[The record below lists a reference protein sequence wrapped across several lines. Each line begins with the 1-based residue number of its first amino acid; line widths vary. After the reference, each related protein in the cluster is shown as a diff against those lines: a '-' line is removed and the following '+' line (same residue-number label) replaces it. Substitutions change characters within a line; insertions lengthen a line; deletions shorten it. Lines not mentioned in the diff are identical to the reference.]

1 MILRSWLDTVLAR
14 LTTSSGGKRRRIS
27 KGRQSATPTLV
38 EHLEQRRMLTNPVVT
53 AVTVFINE
61 TTEVAPYASTPA
73 SGQVVTN
80 VNVFDPDAAPNNY
93 TPGNTAITA
102 GNSDY
107 NGNGQLAFR
116 VVNDQILV
124 NDPADLNFEAQSS
137 YVLTVTATDG
147 NNDTGSNTVTIN
159 LINRNDR
166 PVVPQYNYGSP
177 NPSYPAG
184 IVNVFTVNEN
194 SFNGTTV
201 GTVVAIDQDI
211 DSNPVQQATLTYVLV
226 GTIPGFDANT
236 PAFAIDPFTGRIRVT
251 DQSFLDYEARRA
263 ADASHGNLGEG
274 GLGGFPDVVFDLQV
288 RATDINGLSSR
299 TNQIGNFTV
308 NGGNFVSDSHVY
320 VRLRDVG
327 EVPPN
332 VANSTKS
339 LSVNENSTAGL
350 SVGFFQLVSGT
361 DNFTIP
367 QGTFTRIARPGL
379 DPLEPQQRH
388 SFQIVGGNPNNTF
401 AVNPDTGEITVANP
415 VINYETLNAYDLQ
428 IQVTDRNVNAVQ
440 IGAVDN
446 VQPLSTVATLRITVD
461 DINELTSIP
470 NNQSFSIPENTV
482 NGTIV
487 GAVTANDPDT
497 QMPNGNAD
505 LVYSIIS
512 GNSVKVNGVD
522 FPGIFSIDPK
532 TGVISVNNTTG
543 LANNVA
549 LNFENQTSF
558 SLTVK
563 VVDRGDQGTSTN
575 NTVIVNLTNV
585 NETPP
590 AVQDVSF
597 SISENRPLG
606 TLVGQVVAAVGEI
619 GNTITSFQI
628 LAGNTAGAF
637 AIDSVGRITVA
648 NPAAINFET
657 NPQFQLTVRATD
669 NGSPALFATGT
680 ITIILSNLNEQIVML
695 DQGPFLVNENT
706 PNGTIVGQVVTT
718 DPDNVNSIQQGQ
730 SFVINGGN
738 TGGAFSIDP
747 QGRIIVANSSA
758 LNFEATPS
766 FTIIATV
773 TDTGI
778 PSTSMA
784 ATLTIALTDIN
795 DAPVIGTQT
804 FNLKEHSIVG
814 TVAGTVQAT
823 DQDSPAQTLSF
834 AITGGNSAGAFAINS
849 VTGAIR
855 VVDPGLIDYVTNPSF
870 ALTVQVTDNG
880 IPARS
885 SSATVNILLT
895 DGQEPQLADQ
905 TVSIAEN
912 TPLGTVVAT
921 VTASNGIAP
930 YTYSIFSGNTNNAF
944 AINSA
949 TGVITVA
956 NVAAL
961 NWEAIKSFPLKIM
974 VVDSQATKL
983 ADTATITINL
993 TNVNEAPLLI
1003 SLETTAIAYTENA
1016 VVPVTSTIVATDPD
1030 SNNVTTAVIRI
1041 TGNYQNGQDRL
1052 NFTNTAKVT
1061 GVWNA
1066 ATGTMTLTGVDTFT
1080 NYRAAIRSVTYTNL
1094 SDNPNT
1100 STRTVSFSI
1109 TDDGGLISPIVTR
1122 NINISSV
1129 NDAPALAGPSQ
1140 ITYSEADPAT
1150 VINSV
1155 ISITDSD
1162 NTTLSNATITMT
1174 NFVAGQDIINF
1185 VANGATMGNIAV
1197 QSNSNGVLTLV
1208 SAGNTATLAQWTTAL
1223 RAVTY
1228 ANSSGNPTT
1237 SARNVQF
1244 RVSDGTSLS
1253 NVIASTINITALNFP
1268 PALSQVEPGS
1278 LVYNELSTVNVSSTI
1293 TATDF
1298 DSANLSGATIQITG
1312 NYQNGQDFLQF
1323 TDTATIVGSFDAATG
1338 ILTLSGVD
1346 TVANYQTALRSITY
1360 FNSSSNPSLSQRTV
1374 SFTVTDTTNVT
1385 SNSVV
1390 RTISVNS
1397 INEAP
1402 VLSGLE
1408 NFALDYLENTVPN
1421 YAANNTTPISATIQA
1436 ADQDSLITGATI
1448 QISGNY
1454 VEFHDFLRFTNTAK
1468 IFGSWNGA
1476 TGVLTLTGAD
1486 TAANYSTALQSVA
1499 YYNLHNNPITLTR
1512 TVSYTITDDG
1522 GVSGNPKLNS
1532 NTVSRNINVI
1542 AVNDPPLLTNSDVTT
1557 LAYTEDAAAVKILP
1571 NVLAS
1576 DGDNN
1581 NLKGAIIRITAN
1593 YNANNSKDTLVF
1605 GDTAKIKGTWDA
1617 VNGVLTLSGV
1627 DTVSNYRT
1635 ALRSI
1640 GFTNSQ
1646 SGLTAPNRTVSFT
1659 VVDEVG
1665 LSGNTVTRNISIAT
1679 RPNGA
1684 VLSAIE
1690 TTASVYKE
1698 NDPFTPPAPITST
1711 LVVTD
1716 NDSALLRWAVIK
1728 ISGNYAKGQDQL
1740 LISAAVANAN
1750 QLFAAWNSTTGEL
1763 TLSGLRP
1770 VANYLNA
1777 LRDVKYFNNGSAPLS
1792 TLTRTVTFEVTDDTL
1807 LTSNIA
1813 SRNVT
1818 IRSTNTPPSLL
1829 TNSAGA
1835 LQFLEK
1841 DPALD
1846 VTPALTVQ
1854 DVDSPNMIGAAVKIT
1869 GNYQQGQDQ
1878 LLFVNTAKIQ
1888 GSWDVLTGTLSLSGL
1903 DTQANYQAA
1912 LRTVKYVN
1920 TSNNPSVLTRTVS
1933 MTVNDGLASSNVAT
1947 RNITV
1952 VAVNDPPLILTN
1964 APGALSY
1971 SPSLG
1976 AVNVAPGL
1984 SVADPDNVNITGAF
1998 VRISFNYEQGN
2009 DQLSFV
2015 TIPEIPK
2022 ITGTF
2027 DILTGILTLSGI
2039 DTVSNYRTALQSV
2052 KYRFNGVPISSMKTI
2067 SFVAQDGIALGNI
2080 ATRNISVTPNA

>member
-1 MILRSWLDTVLAR
+1 
-14 LTTSSGGKRRRIS
+14 
-27 KGRQSATPTLV
+27 
-38 EHLEQRRMLTNPVVT
+38 MLTDPVVT
-53 AVTVFINE
+53 AVTINNFAE
-61 TTEVAPYASTPA
+61 THEIFPYGTNSRANGSIVT
-73 SGQVVTN
+73 GVQVT
-80 VNVFDPDAAPNNY
+80 DPDAAPDNY
-93 TPGNTAITA
+93 VVGNMQITG
-102 GNSDY
+102 GNLDV
-107 NGNGQLAFR
+107 NGQDGPAFR
-116 VVNDQILV
+116 IEIQNGVDTIVVNDTR
-124 NDPADLNFEAQSS
+124 DLYFEGVAQSFT
-137 YVLTVTATDG
+137 LTVTATDESG
-147 NNDTGSNTVTIN
+147 ATGSNTVTIN
-159 LINRNDR
+159 LGNRNDR
-166 PVVPQYNYGSP
+166 PVVPQYGYGAIDG
-177 NPSYPAG
+177 YPDG
-184 IVNVFTVNEN
+184 GVNVFSLNEN
-194 SFNGTTV
+194 SFNGTIV
-201 GTVVAIDQDI
+201 GPVVAIDQD
-211 DSNPVQQATLTYVLV
+211 PGETATLTYALE
-226 GTIPGFDANT
+226 GTIPGFDAST
-236 PAFAIDPFTGRIRVT
+236 PAFAIDPFTGNIRVI
-251 DQSFLDYEARRA
+251 DPSFLDYEARRNG
-263 ADASHGNLGEG
+263 SGVGNLGEG
-274 GLGGFPDVVFDLQV
+274 GLLGFPDVVFDLRV
-288 RATDINGLSSR
+288 TATDINGLKSR
-299 TNQIGNFTV
+299 TFQGGSGNLEA
-308 NGGNFVSDSHVY
+308 SHVY
-320 VRLRDVG
+320 IRLRDVG

-332 VANSTKS
+332 VSQSTKS
-339 LSVNENSTAGL
+339 MNLNENSPVGL
-350 SVGFFQLVSGT
+350 SVGFFELISGT
-361 DNFTIP
+361 PNFVATIP
-367 QGTFTRIARPGL
+367 RTSRTGL
-379 DPLEPQQRH
+379 DPFEPQQSH
-388 SFQIVGGNPNNTF
+388 SFAIVGGNTNNAF
-401 AVNPDTGEITVANP
+401 AIDSVTGEVTVATAN
-415 VINYETLNAYDLQ
+415 INFETLNDYNLQ
-428 IQVTDRNVNAVQ
+428 IRATDNNNVANSL
-440 IGAVDN
+440 GAVVN
-446 VQPLSTVATLRITVD
+446 VAPLSTIATLNITVN
-461 DINELTSIP
+461 DINEPTSIP

-487 GAVTANDPDT
+487 GAVIANDPDT
-497 QMPNGNAD
+497 QLPNGNAS
-505 LVYSIIS
+505 LAYSIIS
-512 GNSVKVNGVD
+512 GNVVKVGGVD
-522 FPGIFSIDPK
+522 FPGVFAIDPV

-549 LNFENQTSF
+549 FNFENQPSF
-558 SLTVK
+558 TLTVRVTDRNDPTTSANNS
-563 VVDRGDQGTSTN
+563 VV
-575 NTVIVNLTNV
+575 INLTNQ

-590 AVQDVSF
+590 AVQEGTATIV
-597 SISENRPLG
+597 ENRPLG
-606 TLVGQVVAAVGEI
+606 DLVGQVIAAVGEI
-619 GNTITSFQI
+619 GNNIASFEI
-628 LAGNTAGAF
+628 LAGDPNGAF

-648 NPAAINFET
+648 NPALIDFET
-657 NPQFQLTVRATD
+657 HPQYTLTIKATD
-669 NGSPALFATGT
+669 NGNPALFATGT
-680 ITIILSNLNEQIVML
+680 FTINITNLNEQIVL
-695 DQGPFLVNENT
+695 LNQSFSVNENT
-706 PNGTIVGQVVTT
+706 PNGTIIGQIVTT
-718 DPDNVNSIQQGQ
+718 DPDNVISPIQGQ
-730 SFVINGGN
+730 SFAINGGN
-738 TGGAFSIDP
+738 TGGAFAIDP
-747 QGRIIVANSSA
+747 QGRITVANSSA
-758 LNFEATPS
+758 LNFESKPS
-766 FTIIATV
+766 FTIITTV

-778 PSTSMA
+778 PATSMA
-784 ATLTIALTDIN
+784 ATLTIAIQNVN
-795 DAPVIGTQT
+795 DAPTIGTQS
-804 FNLKEHSIVG
+804 FNLKEHSEVG

-912 TPLGTVVAT
+912 TPFGTVVAT

-944 AINSA
+944 AINST

-961 NWEAIKSFPLKIM
+961 NWEAIKTFPLKIM

-1041 TGNYQNGQDRL
+1041 TGNYQNGQDQL
-1052 NFTNTAKVT
+1052 NFTNTAKVK
-1061 GVWNA
+1061 GEWNA

-1174 NFVAGQDIINF
+1174 NFVAGQDIISF

-1237 SARNVQF
+1237 TARNVQF

-1293 TATDF
+1293 TAFDF
-1298 DSANLSGATIQITG
+1298 DSVNLSSATIQITG
-1312 NYQNGQDFLQF
+1312 NYQNGQDFLEF
-1323 TDTATIVGSFDAATG
+1323 TDTAAITGTFDAATG
-1338 ILTLSGVD
+1338 ILTLNGVA

-1397 INEAP
+1397 INDAP
-1402 VLSGLE
+1402 VLSDLE

-1468 IFGSWNGA
+1468 IIGSWNGA

-1557 LAYTEDAAAVKILP
+1557 LAYTENAAPVKILP

-1581 NLKGAIIRITAN
+1581 NLKGATIRITAN

-1627 DTVSNYRT
+1627 DTISNYRT

-1659 VVDEVG
+1659 VVDELG

-1679 RPNGA
+1679 HPNGA

-1690 TTASVYKE
+1690 TTASVYKA
-1698 NDPFTPPAPITST
+1698 NDPYTPPAPITST

-1728 ISGNYAKGQDQL
+1728 ISGNYSKGQDQL

-1777 LRDVKYFNNGSAPLS
+1777 LRDVKYYNNGSAPLS
-1792 TLTRTVTFEVTDDTL
+1792 TLTRTVTFQVTDDTM

-1818 IRSTNTPPSLL
+1818 IRATNTPPSLL

-1835 LQFLEK
+1835 LQYLEK

-1888 GSWDVLTGTLSLSGL
+1888 GSWNVLTGTLSLSGL

-1952 VAVNDPPLILTN
+1952 VPVNDPPLILTN

-2039 DTVSNYRTALQSV
+2039 DTVANYQTALQSV